1 VAPKLLGMVANAPD
15 AATRDRLLGAL
26 IRIAPLPDNKLNDN
40 QKLELLQ
47 KTMKLCEKDADRG
60 KVIERANAIRTV
72 ETFRFVLPYLDEPSL
87 AEPACKSVVELAH
100 HQKLR
105 DAHKDDFTKALDK
118 VIATTKNPE
127 LVERANRYK
136 EGKTW
141 ARK

>member
-1 VAPKLLGMVANAPD
+1 ML
-15 AATRDRLLGAL
+15 
-26 IRIAPLPDNKLNDN
+26 
-40 QKLELLQ
+40 
-47 KTMKLCEKDADRG
+47 
-60 KVIERANAIRTV
+60 ERANAIRIV
-72 ETFRFVLPYLDEPSL
+72 ETLRFVRPYLDDPQL

-105 DAHKDDFTKALDK
+105 DPNKAEFVQALDK

-141 ARK
+141 ERKKG